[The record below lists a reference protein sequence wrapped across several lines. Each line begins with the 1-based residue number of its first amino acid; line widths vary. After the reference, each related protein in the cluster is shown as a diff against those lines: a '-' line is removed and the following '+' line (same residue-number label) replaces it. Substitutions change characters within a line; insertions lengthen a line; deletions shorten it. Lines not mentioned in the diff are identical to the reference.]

1 MSKLRFQIVNHD
13 SHKVLFAFK
22 ITKVMLIVTLV
33 VIILAIMVGTYF
45 LTANTVLRET
55 IPGYPTE
62 ETKQMAVENIIKI
75 DSLERV
81 IEMWSFQIS
90 NIQRV
95 VTGQEPLGIDSI
107 MVNRQENKV
116 DESKLEIYAKSDSLL
131 RDEVKKQE
139 QFNLSY
145 NQNQIKQ
152 IEGLHFFTPVKGII
166 TDGFNLA
173 LNHPYVDIAATAGTV
188 VYSILDG
195 TVISAGWNDDTGY
208 TMQIQHDNDI
218 ISVYRH
224 NEQLLKGT
232 GDKVKAGTPVALVGS
247 TGKLSTGAHL
257 HFEMWHKGEAVDP
270 TLYIKF

>member
-22 ITKVMLIVTLV
+22 ITRVMLIVTLV